1 MTLQTVIVAK
11 HHVVHSYFQKFWWW
25 FWRPEDHLNCCLF
38 EALCKVSFRFF
49 LNAAILIW
57 FQLLPGQSCKNSR
70 KSNWPVYY
78 IWSIRVNAWKLR
90 ESAKLR
96 ISPKEGTVPSQHRH
110 TRLTW
115 SRSQSFTNWH
125 HNLCTRNACAGE
137 IMDPW
142 RWGQVPTG
150 QEEVCTSPCAKIDVT
165 SDQSQKCIQG
175 SKQSYTCLI
184 FFGIQHLP
192 CLMLHV

>member
-1 MTLQTVIVAK
+1 MTNWTPE
-11 HHVVHSYFQKFWWW
+11 VHPGFDDDLFNIAASHSDFANGHSSKASCRTLIFFLKFWWW

-57 FQLLPGQSCKNSR
+57 FQLLPGQPCKNSR

-96 ISPKEGTVPSQHRH
+96 ISPKEGSITASSH
-110 TRLTW
+110 TTHL
-115 SRSQSFTNWH
+115 
-125 HNLCTRNACAGE
+125 
-137 IMDPW
+137 
-142 RWGQVPTG
+142 G
-150 QEEVCTSPCAKIDVT
+150 QEAKASLTGIIICAHAMRAPVKSWILGGGVK
-165 SDQSQKCIQG
+165 SRLAGRQFVRPHVQK
-175 SKQSYTCLI
+175 
-184 FFGIQHLP
+184 
-192 CLMLHV
+192 LM